1 MRRSIPMSVLLVAMA
16 LVGGCSRSKYEQM
29 QEEQLELL
37 RQLNDTLEGVT
48 AKDSLR
54 QALPAIREARR
65 KLLEKIAEREE
76 LGEPAPE
83 VASEL
88 KEDFK
93 DALAEENARYGRQ
106 MRRIAELVKDDEGL
120 RKELS
125 EAMKGLPPEF

>member
-1 MRRSIPMSVLLVAMA
+1 MRRFIPVAVLLAAA
-16 LVGGCSRSKYEQM
+16 LVGGCSPSKYEQM
-29 QEEQLELL
+29 QEEQLELV

-48 AKDSLR
+48 DRDSLR
-54 QALPAIREARR
+54 QALPGIREVRT
-65 KLLEKIAEREE
+65 KLLEAIAQREE

-106 MRRIAELVKDDEGL
+106 MRRIGGLVKDDEEL